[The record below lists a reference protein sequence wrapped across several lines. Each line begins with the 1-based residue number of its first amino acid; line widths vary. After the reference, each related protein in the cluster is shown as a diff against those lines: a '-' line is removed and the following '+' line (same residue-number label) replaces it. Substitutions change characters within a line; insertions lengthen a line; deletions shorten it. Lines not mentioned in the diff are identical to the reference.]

1 MMDQEA
7 IVARVEG
14 DHVYVEVG
22 GTDAGCGRC
31 HEAGGCQSSI
41 LGQLFSSKPRQ
52 FRIAN
57 LIGVVPGDHVI
68 VRAVE
73 GATLRAALLT
83 YVLPVLFLLLG
94 AVAGTVLGEA
104 KNTDASAALGAL
116 AGLAI
121 GVLSGLTLRKVR
133 IGKIV
138 EPVLIRRSS
147 SFCLSKEARR

>member
-7 IVARVEG
+7 VVARVEG

-22 GTDAGCGRC
+22 GPGAGCGRC

-57 LIGVVPGDHVI
+57 RIGAIPGDHVV
-68 VRAVE
+68 VRVTE

-83 YVLPVLFLLLG
+83 YLLPVIFLLLG
-94 AVAGTVLGEA
+94 AVVGTAVGEA
-104 KNTDASAALGAL
+104 ASSDMATALGAL
-116 AGLAI
+116 TGLVI
-121 GVLSGLTLRKVR
+121 GVLSGLTLRKAR
-133 IGKIV
+133 FCSIA
-138 EPVLIRRSS
+138 EPVLLRRSS
-147 SFCLSKEARR
+147 SLCLSKEACR